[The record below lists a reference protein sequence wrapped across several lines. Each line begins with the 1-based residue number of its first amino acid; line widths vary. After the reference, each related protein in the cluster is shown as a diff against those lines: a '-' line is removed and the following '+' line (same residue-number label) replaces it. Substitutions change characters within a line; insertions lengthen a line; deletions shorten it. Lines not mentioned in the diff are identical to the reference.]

1 MSTMIKSTAL
11 ALALATLTFG
21 AGAVTAPS
29 TAEAKKKGV
38 VVVVGG
44 GHHHH
49 HHHRHHGLYLT
60 SSYIGPSC
68 GYLYSRWQ
76 TTGSFYWK
84 KRYYEC
90 RGWW

>member
-1 MSTMIKSTAL
+1 MSTLIKSTSL

-49 HHHRHHGLYLT
+49 HRHRHGLYLT
-60 SSYIGPSC
+60 SGYIVPSC
-68 GYLYSRWQ
+68 SYLYGRWQ
-76 TTGSFYWK
+76 DTGSFYWK